1 MLKTS
6 DMQTKIIQVIAL
18 MLIVAF
24 AASCATS
31 NEYVNKLFAP
41 RPIPVKDSLRLVK
54 FLELDSINGNED
66 QWVKTDI
73 ARKDTTIVSAP
84 ASEPVVKTS
93 IPENPSTEN
102 PLPIV
107 QGTRTKKVR
116 E

>member
-1 MLKTS
+1 
-6 DMQTKIIQVIAL
+6 MQTKIIQAIAL
-18 MLIVAF
+18 VLVITFTV
-24 AASCATS
+24 SCATS
-31 NEYVNKLFAP
+31 NEYVSKLFAP
-41 RPIPVKDSLRLVK
+41 RPTLVKDSLRLVK

-73 ARKDTTIVSAP
+73 AKKDTTIISTP
-84 ASEPVVKTS
+84 ASEEPVVKTS
-93 IPENPSTEN
+93 IPENPSTDN